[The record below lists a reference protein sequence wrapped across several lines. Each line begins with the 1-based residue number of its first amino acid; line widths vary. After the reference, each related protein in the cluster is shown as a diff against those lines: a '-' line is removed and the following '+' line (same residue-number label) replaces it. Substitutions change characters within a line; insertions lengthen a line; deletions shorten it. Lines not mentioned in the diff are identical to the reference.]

1 MFELQDE
8 ISVLKTADLVRGD
21 RVRLVGFGDTDLAY
35 RRRLFSFGMT
45 RGVEAHVVRRAPL
58 GCPMQL
64 DIRGTA
70 LMLRAHEALHLE
82 WEYV

>member
-1 MFELQDE
+1 MFDLQDE

-21 RVRLVGFGDTDLAY
+21 HVRLVSFGDTDVAY
-35 RRRLFSFGMT
+35 RRRLFSFGVA
-45 RGVEAHVVRRAPL
+45 RGVEAYVVRRAPL
-58 GCPMQL
+58 GCPIQF

>member
-21 RVRLVGFGDTDLAY
+21 HVRLIGFGDTNITY
-35 RRRLFSFGMT
+35 RRRLFSFGLA
-45 RGVEAHVVRRAPL
+45 RGAEARVVRRAPL
-58 GCPMQL
+58 GCPIQL

-70 LMLRAHEALHLE
+70 LMLRAHEAMHLE